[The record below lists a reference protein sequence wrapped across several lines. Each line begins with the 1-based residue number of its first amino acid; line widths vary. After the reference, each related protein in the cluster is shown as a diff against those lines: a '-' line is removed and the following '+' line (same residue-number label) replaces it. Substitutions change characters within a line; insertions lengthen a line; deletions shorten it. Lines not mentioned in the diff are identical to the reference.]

1 MEDRGVCKIDNT
13 CTGKKDC
20 KVYRKQS
27 KRYKTEET
35 AEDVCDLYGQC
46 QHFNNCSGRCY
57 WDTGMCPCVE
67 TCDETRTFEFIAN
80 AIAVITLILMLAL
93 VPIIFIAGVIALLW
107 AIFAI

>member
-1 MEDRGVCKIDNT
+1 MKTREQREYEKQQERA
-13 CTGKKDC
+13 KK
-20 KVYRKQS
+20 
-27 KRYKTEET
+27 
-35 AEDVCDLYGQC
+35 
-46 QHFNNCSGRCY
+46 HNCSGRCY